1 MVVRFL
7 IVDDEFLIAD
17 DICGLIEH
25 EFPQSTTTQAGRLE
39 EALDRLEE
47 ADFDAAVLDANL
59 HGQSS
64 QPIAQTL
71 EKKRV
76 PFFVVTGH
84 LKPSRLPPP
93 LNAVEIVAKPYR
105 DPQMIEC
112 LRRLAKAATNGG
124 DMRVSESARDLAARD

>member
-1 MVVRFL
+1 M
-7 IVDDEFLIAD
+7 A
-17 DICGLIEH
+17 
-25 EFPQSTTTQAGRLE
+25 TYA
-39 EALDRLEE
+39 
-47 ADFDAAVLDANL
+47 ANL
-59 HGQSS
+59 ATCVANLATCVANFAVHMVNSEDRAASLADRAWSSESAEELSS